1 MDDRHPHQLQ
11 PDRILSSQLNPVAMP
26 KLWTVFVEFA
36 TPSQKLTLVG
46 RHFKFIKYGVHG
58 AHWLAVGT
66 IDAYFCI
73 DEIHIFGI
81 RGRDAADRTDF
92 QARSILNSNTG
103 FGNYKTQGIPL
114 FTNDESLRRFFDLLK
129 GSLFPVG
136 STRL

>member
-1 MDDRHPHQLQ
+1 MVHYSTKDSTKVGFCRT
-11 PDRILSSQLNPVAMP
+11 RGSFA
-26 KLWTVFVEFA
+26 KLPLVGGDFKFVED
-36 TPSQKLTLVG
+36 S
-46 RHFKFIKYGVHG
+46 
-58 AHWLAVGT
+58 AHRTNRLAIGT

-92 QARSILNSNTG
+92 QARGILNSNTG

-114 FTNDESLRRFFDLLK
+114 FTSDESLRRFFDLLK
-129 GSLFPVG
+129 GSLFPFG